1 MQTKDEVITE
11 IFESIECIEQEIVS
25 LKELVQQAVSE
36 GMIDTEIFVD
46 AAFIDETEDE
56 VLVDAQV
63 LEDSKPIAKSTKQES
78 ILEARR
84 QAREWAESESKKK
97 KKKKFA
103 KS

>member
-1 MQTKDEVITE
+1 MRTKDEAITE
-11 IFESIECIEQEIVS
+11 IFESIERIEREIVRS

-36 GMIDTEIFVD
+36 GTVDTEIFVD
-46 AAFIDETEDE
+46 AAFIDETGDE

-63 LEDSKPIAKSTKQES
+63 LEDSKPIAKSTKQET

-84 QAREWAESESKKK
+84 RAREWAESESEK